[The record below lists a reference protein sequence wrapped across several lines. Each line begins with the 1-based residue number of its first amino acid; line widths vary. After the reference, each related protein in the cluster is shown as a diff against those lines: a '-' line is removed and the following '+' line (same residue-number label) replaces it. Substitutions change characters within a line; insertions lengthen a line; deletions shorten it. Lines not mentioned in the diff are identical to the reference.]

1 VEAQML
7 DVQHETSVIRPE
19 EFAALVDIYKTAL
32 AQPWFAHDED
42 QKKQFAKYVIL
53 TFRGGMTNPYE
64 LKAHCLEVAKECYS
78 APVTQ

>member
-7 DVQHETSVIRPE
+7 DVQEERSVIRPE
-19 EFAALVDIYKTAL
+19 EFAALVDVYKCAL
-32 AQPWFAHDED
+32 AQPWFAHGED
-42 QKKQFAKYVIL
+42 QKKQFAKHVIL

-64 LKAHCLEVAKECYS
+64 LKAHCLEVAKERYS